1 MKQIKITKKII
12 NSTKL
17 LHDKELELEQ
27 IFQKNFSKECW
38 IKYFKDF
45 FLKLGLEE
53 KKYISKEI
61 NGNKNYINS
70 KYDDRFIYQ
79 DDKIKYEIDIFPFNL
94 YQEYGIEFYAET
106 KKTENFKT
114 VEFKKSEIIEA
125 AKFINDFIRI
135 AEIVSKM
142 KDFSNK

>member
-17 LHDKELELEQ
+17 LHEKELEVEQ
-27 IFQKNFSKECW
+27 IFQKNFSRECW
-38 IKYFKDF
+38 VKYFKNF
-45 FLKLGLEE
+45 FLELGLKQYESR
-53 KKYISKEI
+53 KILVNRYIYE
-61 NGNKNYINS
+61 
-70 KYDDRFIYQ
+70 
-79 DDKIKYEIDIFPFNL
+79 DDKITYDVEIYAQNSYYDI
-94 YQEYGIEFYAET
+94 GIEFYAET

-114 VEFKKSEIIEA
+114 VEFGKSEIIEA

-142 KDFSNK
+142 EVFSK

>member
-17 LHDKELELEQ
+17 LHDKELEVEQ
-27 IFQKNFSKECW
+27 IFQKNFSKERW
-38 IKYFKDF
+38 VKYFKNF
-45 FLKLGLEE
+45 FLELGLKQQETW
-53 KKYISKEI
+53 KKF
-61 NGNKNYINS
+61 
-70 KYDDRFIYQ
+70 DDRYIYE
-79 DDKIKYEIDIFPFNL
+79 DDKIRYDIEIYPQNYYYDI
-94 YQEYGIEFYAET
+94 GIEFYAET
-106 KKTENFKT
+106 KKTENYKT

-142 KDFSNK
+142 KDFSK

>member
-17 LHDKELELEQ
+17 LHDKELEVEQ
-27 IFQKNFSKECW
+27 IFKKNFSKESW
-38 IKYFKDF
+38 VKYFKNI
-45 FLKLGLEE
+45 FLELGLKQQETW
-53 KKYISKEI
+53 KIF
-61 NGNKNYINS
+61 
-70 KYDDRFIYQ
+70 DDRYFYE
-79 DDKIKYEIDIFPFNL
+79 DDKIKYDVEIYPQNYYYEI
-94 YQEYGIEFYAET
+94 GIELYVLSL
-106 KKTENFKT
+106 ENGNYKT

-142 KDFSNK
+142 EVFSK